1 MEAFGEDFVRMHVT
15 VKRREWERFRAHT
28 TDWEKREYIPYL

>member
-1 MEAFGEDFVRMHVT
+1 

>member
-1 MEAFGEDFVRMHVT
+1 MHVT